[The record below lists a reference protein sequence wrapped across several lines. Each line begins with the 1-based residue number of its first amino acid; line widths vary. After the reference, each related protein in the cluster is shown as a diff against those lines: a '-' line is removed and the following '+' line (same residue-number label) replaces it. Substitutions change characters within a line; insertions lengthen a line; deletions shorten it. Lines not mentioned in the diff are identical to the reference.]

1 MALIKN
7 AYGNVDLLETAK
19 ETDKRLAA
27 LEAKAGITAPP
38 VAGNKLPEAPKDWKP
53 TLHPAKTEK
62 PALHTGPE
70 TWTGKKA

>member
-7 AYGNVDLLETAK
+7 QYGNVDLLETAR
-19 ETDKRLAA
+19 ETDKRLMA
-27 LEAKAGITAPP
+27 LEVKAGIAAPA

-53 TLHPAKTEK
+53 TLHPAK
-62 PALHTGPE
+62 PALHTGPD